1 MQIEKWKI
9 IIGNI
14 KDNFKVEDE
23 GTEHI
28 DDEGG
33 VDVDFIVFQ
42 GPVGK
47 MRLELITKP
56 IIIDK
61 KTNYSKR
68 IGSESQVEY
77 VYSQDEKSS
86 KMIAY
91 KWDDNQDD
99 WVEIEAGMFA

>member
-1 MQIEKWKI
+1 MQIEKWKT

-33 VDVDFIVFQ
+33 VDVDFIVFY

-56 IIIDK
+56 LIIDK

-91 KWDDNQDD
+91 KWDDNQED